1 MSSVEKASWLTE
13 NNNMRFSMPIAKV
26 DKEKRIVSGFATLD
40 NVDKQGDIVPADASI
55 KAFERFRG
63 NIREMHQP
71 IAVGKIVSFKSDK
84 YFNNEDEKF
93 YSGVYVSAYISK
105 GAQDTWEKVLDGTLS
120 GFSIGGAINDS
131 EDVYD
136 EKVDKSIRVIKD
148 YDLTELS
155 LVDNPANQFAN
166 ILSIQKNSLTNTND
180 IIVKMELENVYW
192 CDKDDLVSL
201 NSASDASCPVCEK
214 HMQNIGFVESTDVE
228 KADMIKGLLA
238 KFKKSSVVNNGEDA
252 NSDASMIKNTATDD
266 AESDAENLA
275 KEGIEVA
282 DEQVETVDAVEEVA
296 AEETVEK
303 SDEIVAE
310 VEEAIEKS
318 DEVQE
323 DTAVEAV
330 EKSDDAAEPAVE
342 SDADLA
348 KAIDDLKA
356 SIAENAS
363 ANAGQISELV
373 SVIKS
378 LADGVAAVNTR
389 VESLEEGLNK
399 FDDRV
404 ALVEAD
410 TAVRKSGDLGGV
422 VQLETQVKKSVWGGR
437 FLNSAD
443 LYR

>member
-1 MSSVEKASWLTE
+1 MSGINKAYWLTE
-13 NNNMRFSMPIAKV
+13 NDNMRFSMPISKV

-40 NVDKQGDIVPADASI
+40 NIDKQGDIVPADASL

-71 IAVGKIVSFKSDK
+71 KAVGKVVSFKSDK
-84 YFNNEDEKF
+84 YFNKEDNKF

-120 GFSIGGAINDS
+120 GFSIGGSINDS
-131 EDVYD
+131 EDVVD
-136 EKVDKSIRVIKD
+136 TNTEKAVRVIKD
-148 YDLTELS
+148 YELTELS
-155 LVDNPANQFAN
+155 LVDNPANQYAN
-166 ILSIQKNSLTNTND
+166 ILSIQKKND
-180 IIVKMELENVYW
+180 STSEGIITKMELENVYW
-192 CDKDDLVSL
+192 CGNDDLVSVS
-201 NSASDASCPVCEK
+201 SANDASCPVCEK

-238 KFKKSSVVNNGEDA
+238 KFKKSSVVNNGDDA

-275 KEGIEVA
+275 KEGMEVA
-282 DEQVETVDAVEEVA
+282 DEQIETVEETTV
-296 AEETVEK
+296 EETVEK
-303 SDEIVAE
+303 SDEVVADAE
-310 VEEAIEKS
+310 TV
-318 DEVQE
+318 
-323 DTAVEAV
+323 V
-330 EKSDDAAEPAVE
+330 EKSDDTQAEAVAEETVEKSEDAAEPAVE

-356 SIAENAS
+356 SIAETAS
-363 ANAGQISELV
+363 ANSEQIADLV
-373 SVIKS
+373 SVVKS
-378 LADGVAAVNTR
+378 LAEGMVAVNSK

-399 FDDRV
+399 FDSRV
-404 ALVEAD
+404 DAVESE